1 MTEFEINYLDLLARQ
16 VNEEIA
22 FLKLHGHSN
31 ANNYPR
37 CSFCYENRTGGY
49 NCGRLEELKQFQSSI
64 AISRNQDK
72 SVNRR
77 PIGVEVV
84 DSPISN
90 TSSLSLL
97 PLLKPL

>member
-22 FLKLHGHSN
+22 FLKLHNHGKT
-31 ANNYPR
+31 NNYPR
-37 CSFCYENRTGGY
+37 CSFCYETSQGNY
-49 NCGRLEELKQFQSSI
+49 NCARIDELKQFQSSI
-64 AISRNQDK
+64 AIARNKDK
-72 SVNRR
+72 TVNRR
-77 PIGVEVV
+77 PIGVEVNEQA
-84 DSPISN
+84 IAN